1 MLVERWSVDPM
12 DADTVMSPENDVD
25 DVVCN
30 AALSYRCWQWLSRLC
45 GSGNSNPGSVYVDRT
60 RPPRKA
66 ITFSL
71 EWTEEMEA
79 ALCQRCRRHMQQH
92 YHGELCRQCGAQFTI
107 NRVGSWQFLNL
118 QHGVAHGTSSPVL
131 EKCLTR
137 SQST

>member
-1 MLVERWSVDPM
+1 MDLM
-12 DADTVMSPENDVD
+12 DADTVMSPENDAV

-30 AALSYRCWQWLSRLC
+30 AEVGYRCWQWLSCLC
-45 GSGNSNPGSVYVDRT
+45 DSESTNPGSVFVDRS

-66 ITFSL
+66 ITLTL
-71 EWTEEMEA
+71 EWTEEIEA
-79 ALCQRCRRHMQQH
+79 ALWQRCRRHMQRH
-92 YHGELCRQCGAQFTI
+92 SHGELCRSCGTQFTI
-107 NRVGSWQFLNL
+107 NRAGSWQFLNL